1 MTEAVSTA
9 ASLTAS
15 QDPQASARTRLGA
28 SLRDARTRRKL
39 SLNDVARETGISASF
54 LSLVENGKSD
64 IAIGRLVR
72 VLAFLEIPLRDVL
85 PDPSPADAH
94 LVRVGEQRRLPS
106 TQEGIEFFL
115 LTSDTNHLMMP
126 MLIVFEPGAHLAEYG
141 RHDGEE
147 FIHVLEGQLSL
158 EVEGRSTRLLTSGES
173 AYYRSNQPHLFRN
186 ASNEHSLRM
195 LCVNTPPN
203 L

>member
-39 SLNDVARETGISASF
+39 SLNDVARETEISASF

-94 LVRVGEQRRLPS
+94 LVRVGEERRLPS
-106 TQEGIEFFL
+106 AQEGIEFFL

-126 MLIVFEPGAHLAEYG
+126 MLIVFKPGAHLAEYG

-147 FIHVLEGQLSL
+147 FIHVLDGHLTL
-158 EVEGRSTRLLTSGES
+158 EVEGSPTQLLTSGES
-173 AYYRSNQPHLFRN
+173 AYYRSDQPHLFRN
-186 ASNEHSLRM
+186 ASDEHSLRI